1 MNDMLLA
8 GDDRAIHGCAG
19 RLNFRTK
26 LVRPGFIRLS
36 GVSSKGFPTGLAAMA
51 EESAVDVLL
60 LPPDLSL
67 RRFRV
72 ACFDMDS
79 TLIESE
85 CIDEMAAFA
94 GAGERISR
102 ITRRAME
109 GLIPFDESLRQRVAA
124 LARSSAEIVTHAV
137 ERAVPTPGAL
147 DFVDF
152 LTRYGLATYIITGGF
167 EEIATHVARRFGMTG
182 VVCNRLVLEDGRLA
196 RGARPSQRRLA
207 LRDDR
212 GRRRRKRPADDRR
225 RGLRL
230 RLPRQARRHEGGPEG
245 RSLRRLLGP
254 QALLPRSLGMT
265 PLSSRTEK
273 TERPQKNPPAGAFS
287 QT

>member
-8 GDDRAIHGCAG
+8 GDDRAILGFAD

-124 LARSSAEIVTHAV
+124 LAGSSAEIVTHAV

-152 LTRYGLATYIITGGF
+152 LTRHGLATYIITGGVRGPAGGKILDADGKRRAL
-167 EEIATHVARRFGMTG
+167 EVLAQVNGALLSETIAGGDGANDLQMIAAAGFGFAYHGKPVVMREAPRGVRFGDFS
-182 VVCNRLVLEDGRLA
+182 VLKHCFLEA
-196 RGARPSQRRLA
+196 WA
-207 LRDDR
+207 
-212 GRRRRKRPADDRR
+212 
-225 RGLRL
+225 
-230 RLPRQARRHEGGPEG
+230 
-245 RSLRRLLGP
+245 
-254 QALLPRSLGMT
+254 
-265 PLSSRTEK
+265 
-273 TERPQKNPPAGAFS
+273 
-287 QT
+287 

>member
-1 MNDMLLA
+1 MLLA
-8 GDDRAIHGCAG
+8 GDDRAIHGFAD

-109 GLIPFDESLRQRVAA
+109 GLIPFDRVAA
-124 LARSSAEIVTHAV
+124 PARSRTRGI
-137 ERAVPTPGAL
+137 ERRDRDPRRRAGRS
-147 DFVDF
+147 D
-152 LTRYGLATYIITGGF
+152 
-167 EEIATHVARRFGMTG
+167 ARR
-182 VVCNRLVLEDGRLA
+182 
-196 RGARPSQRRLA
+196 P
-207 LRDDR
+207 
-212 GRRRRKRPADDRR
+212 
-225 RGLRL
+225 
-230 RLPRQARRHEGGPEG
+230 
-245 RSLRRLLGP
+245 
-254 QALLPRSLGMT
+254 
-265 PLSSRTEK
+265 
-273 TERPQKNPPAGAFS
+273 
-287 QT
+287 

>member
-8 GDDRAIHGCAG
+8 GDDRAIHGCAD

-124 LARSSAEIVTHAV
+124 LARSSAEIVTHCS
-137 ERAVPTPGAL
+137 P
-147 DFVDF
+147 
-152 LTRYGLATYIITGGF
+152 
-167 EEIATHVARRFGMTG
+167 
-182 VVCNRLVLEDGRLA
+182 
-196 RGARPSQRRLA
+196 RP
-207 LRDDR
+207 
-212 GRRRRKRPADDRR
+212 
-225 RGLRL
+225 
-230 RLPRQARRHEGGPEG
+230 
-245 RSLRRLLGP
+245 
-254 QALLPRSLGMT
+254 
-265 PLSSRTEK
+265 
-273 TERPQKNPPAGAFS
+273 
-287 QT
+287 

>member
-8 GDDRAIHGCAG
+8 GDDRAIHGFAD

-124 LARSSAEIVTHAV
+124 LAGSSAEIVTHAV

-152 LTRYGLATYIITGGF
+152 LTRHGLATYIITGGF

-182 VVCNRLVLEDGRLA
+182 VVCNRLVLEDGRLTGGV
-196 RGARPSQRRLA
+196 RA
-207 LRDDR
+207 LR
-212 GRRRRKRPADDRR
+212 A
-225 RGLRL
+225 
-230 RLPRQARRHEGGPEG
+230 G
-245 RSLRRLLGP
+245 RSLMPMASGVRSRCSP
-254 QALLPRSLGMT
+254 KSTAPRS
-265 PLSSRTEK
+265 PRRSREAT
-273 TERPQKNPPAGAFS
+273 A
-287 QT
+287 QTTCR

>member
-8 GDDRAIHGCAG
+8 GVDRAIHGFAD

-94 GAGERISR
+94 GAGERISQ

-124 LARSSAEIVTHAV
+124 LAGSSAEIVTHAV

-152 LTRYGLATYIITGGF
+152 LTRHGLATYIITGGF

-182 VVCNRLVLEDGRLA
+182 VVCNRLVLEDGRLTGGV
-196 RGARPSQRRLA
+196 RG
-207 LRDDR
+207 
-212 GRRRRKRPADDRR
+212 
-225 RGLRL
+225 
-230 RLPRQARRHEGGPEG
+230 
-245 RSLRRLLGP
+245 
-254 QALLPRSLGMT
+254 
-265 PLSSRTEK
+265 
-273 TERPQKNPPAGAFS
+273 PAGGKILDADGKRRALEVLAQVNGASLSETIAGGDGANDLQMIAAAGFACR
-287 QT
+287 

>member
-8 GDDRAIHGCAG
+8 GDDRAIHGFAD

-124 LARSSAEIVTHAV
+124 LAGSSAEIVTHAV

-152 LTRYGLATYIITGGF
+152 LTRHGLATYIITGGF
-167 EEIATHVARRFGMTG
+167 EVLAQVNGASLSETIAGGDGANDLQMIAAAGFGFAYHGKPVVMREAPRGVRFGDFS
-182 VVCNRLVLEDGRLA
+182 VLKHCFLEA
-196 RGARPSQRRLA
+196 WA
-207 LRDDR
+207 
-212 GRRRRKRPADDRR
+212 
-225 RGLRL
+225 
-230 RLPRQARRHEGGPEG
+230 
-245 RSLRRLLGP
+245 
-254 QALLPRSLGMT
+254 
-265 PLSSRTEK
+265 
-273 TERPQKNPPAGAFS
+273 
-287 QT
+287 

>member
-8 GDDRAIHGCAG
+8 GDDRAILGFAG

-94 GAGERISR
+94 GAGERISQ

-124 LARSSAEIVTHAV
+124 LAGSSAEIVTHAV
-137 ERAVPTPGAL
+137 ERVVPTPGVL

-152 LTRYGLATYIITGGF
+152 LTRHGLATYIITGGF

-182 VVCNRLVLEDGRLA
+182 VVCNRLVLEDGRLTGGV
-196 RGARPSQRRLA
+196 RG
-207 LRDDR
+207 
-212 GRRRRKRPADDRR
+212 
-225 RGLRL
+225 
-230 RLPRQARRHEGGPEG
+230 
-245 RSLRRLLGP
+245 
-254 QALLPRSLGMT
+254 
-265 PLSSRTEK
+265 
-273 TERPQKNPPAGAFS
+273 PAGGKILDADGKRRALEVLAQVNGASLSETIAGGDGANDLQMIAAAGFGFAYHGKPVVMREAPRGVRFGDFS
-287 QT
+287 VLKHCFLEAWA

>member
-8 GDDRAIHGCAG
+8 GDDRAIHGFAD

-67 RRFRV
+67 RHFRV
-72 ACFDMDS
+72 ASFDMDS

-85 CIDEMAAFA
+85 CIDEMATFA

-124 LARSSAEIVTHAV
+124 LAGSSVEIVTHAV

-152 LTRYGLATYIITGGF
+152 LTRHGLATYIITGGF
-167 EEIATHVARRFGMTG
+167 EKIATHVARRFGMTG
-182 VVCNRLVLEDGRLA
+182 VVCNRLVLEDGRLT
-196 RGARPSQRRLA
+196 
-207 LRDDR
+207 
-212 GRRRRKRPADDRR
+212 
-225 RGLRL
+225 
-230 RLPRQARRHEGGPEG
+230 GGVSG
-245 RSLRRLLGP
+245 
-254 QALLPRSLGMT
+254 
-265 PLSSRTEK
+265 
-273 TERPQKNPPAGAFS
+273 PAGGKILDADGKRRALEVLAQVNGASLSETIAGGDGANDLQMIAAAGFGFAYHGKPVVMREAPRGVRFGDFS
-287 QT
+287 VLKHCFLEAWA

>member
-8 GDDRAIHGCAG
+8 GVDRAIHGFAD

-85 CIDEMAAFA
+85 CIDEMAALA
-94 GAGERISR
+94 G
-102 ITRRAME
+102 
-109 GLIPFDESLRQRVAA
+109 
-124 LARSSAEIVTHAV
+124 SSAEIVTHAV

-152 LTRYGLATYIITGGF
+152 LTRHGLATYIITGGF

-182 VVCNRLVLEDGRLA
+182 VVCNRLVLEDGRLTGGV
-196 RGARPSQRRLA
+196 RG
-207 LRDDR
+207 
-212 GRRRRKRPADDRR
+212 
-225 RGLRL
+225 
-230 RLPRQARRHEGGPEG
+230 
-245 RSLRRLLGP
+245 
-254 QALLPRSLGMT
+254 
-265 PLSSRTEK
+265 
-273 TERPQKNPPAGAFS
+273 PAGGKILDADGKRRALEVLAQVNGASLSETIAGGDGANDLQMIAAAGFGFAYHGKPVVMREAPRGVRFGDFS
-287 QT
+287 VLKHCFLEAWA

>member
-8 GDDRAIHGCAG
+8 GDDRAIHGFAD

-124 LARSSAEIVTHAV
+124 LAGSSAEIVTHAV

-152 LTRYGLATYIITGGF
+152 LTRLTGGVRGPAGGKILDADGKRRAL
-167 EEIATHVARRFGMTG
+167 EVLAQVNGASLSETIAGGDGANDLQMIAAAGFGFAYHGKPVVMREAPRGVRFGDFS
-182 VVCNRLVLEDGRLA
+182 VLKHCFLEA
-196 RGARPSQRRLA
+196 WA
-207 LRDDR
+207 
-212 GRRRRKRPADDRR
+212 
-225 RGLRL
+225 
-230 RLPRQARRHEGGPEG
+230 
-245 RSLRRLLGP
+245 
-254 QALLPRSLGMT
+254 
-265 PLSSRTEK
+265 
-273 TERPQKNPPAGAFS
+273 
-287 QT
+287 

>member
-8 GDDRAIHGCAG
+8 GVDRAIHGFAD

-124 LARSSAEIVTHAV
+124 LAGSSAEIVTHAV
-137 ERAVPTPGAL
+137 ERAVPTPGVL

-152 LTRYGLATYIITGGF
+152 LTRHGLATYIITGGVRAPAGGKILDADGKRRAL
-167 EEIATHVARRFGMTG
+167 EVLAQVNGASLSETIAGGDGANDLQMIAAAGFGFAYHGKPVVMREAPRGVRFGDFS
-182 VVCNRLVLEDGRLA
+182 VLKHCFLEA
-196 RGARPSQRRLA
+196 WA
-207 LRDDR
+207 
-212 GRRRRKRPADDRR
+212 
-225 RGLRL
+225 
-230 RLPRQARRHEGGPEG
+230 
-245 RSLRRLLGP
+245 
-254 QALLPRSLGMT
+254 
-265 PLSSRTEK
+265 
-273 TERPQKNPPAGAFS
+273 
-287 QT
+287 

>member
-8 GDDRAIHGCAG
+8 GVDRAIHGFAD

-94 GAGERISR
+94 GAGERISQ

-124 LARSSAEIVTHAV
+124 LAGSSAEIVTHAV

-152 LTRYGLATYIITGGF
+152 LTRHGLATYIITGGF

-182 VVCNRLVLEDGRLA
+182 VVCNRLVLEDGRLT
-196 RGARPSQRRLA
+196 
-207 LRDDR
+207 
-212 GRRRRKRPADDRR
+212 GRRALEVLAQVNGASLSETIAGGDGANDLQMIAAAGFGFAYHGKPVVMREAP
-225 RGLRL
+225 RGVRF
-230 RLPRQARRHEGGPEG
+230 GD
-245 RSLRRLLGP
+245 
-254 QALLPRSLGMT
+254 
-265 PLSSRTEK
+265 
-273 TERPQKNPPAGAFS
+273 FS
-287 QT
+287 VLKHCFLEAWA

>member
-8 GDDRAIHGCAG
+8 GDDRAIHGFAD

-124 LARSSAEIVTHAV
+124 LAGSSAEIVTHAV
-137 ERAVPTPGAL
+137 ERAVP
-147 DFVDF
+147 
-152 LTRYGLATYIITGGF
+152 
-167 EEIATHVARRFGMTG
+167 THVARRFGMTG
-182 VVCNRLVLEDGRLA
+182 VVCNRLVLEDGRLTGGV
-196 RGARPSQRRLA
+196 RG
-207 LRDDR
+207 
-212 GRRRRKRPADDRR
+212 
-225 RGLRL
+225 
-230 RLPRQARRHEGGPEG
+230 
-245 RSLRRLLGP
+245 
-254 QALLPRSLGMT
+254 
-265 PLSSRTEK
+265 
-273 TERPQKNPPAGAFS
+273 PAGGKILDADGKRRALEVLAQVNGASLSETIAGGDGANDLQMIAAAGFGFAYHGKPVVMREAPRGVRFGDFS
-287 QT
+287 VLKHCFLEAWA

>member
-8 GDDRAIHGCAG
+8 GVDRAIHGFAD

-79 TLIESE
+79 TLIETE
-85 CIDEMAAFA
+85 VID
-94 GAGERISR
+94 ERISQ

-124 LARSSAEIVTHAV
+124 LAGSSAEIVTHAV

-152 LTRYGLATYIITGGF
+152 LTRHGLATYIITGGF

-182 VVCNRLVLEDGRLA
+182 VVCNRLVLEDGRLTGGV
-196 RGARPSQRRLA
+196 RG
-207 LRDDR
+207 
-212 GRRRRKRPADDRR
+212 
-225 RGLRL
+225 
-230 RLPRQARRHEGGPEG
+230 
-245 RSLRRLLGP
+245 
-254 QALLPRSLGMT
+254 
-265 PLSSRTEK
+265 
-273 TERPQKNPPAGAFS
+273 PAGGKILDADGKRRALEVLAQVNGASLSETIAGGDGANDLQMIAAAGFGFAYHGKPVVMREAPRGVRFGDFS
-287 QT
+287 VLKHCFLEAWA

>member
-8 GDDRAIHGCAG
+8 GDDRAIHGFAD

-67 RRFRV
+67 RHFRV
-72 ACFDMDS
+72 ASFDMDS

-109 GLIPFDESLRQRVAA
+109 GLIPFDESLR
-124 LARSSAEIVTHAV
+124 SAWPHSRD
-137 ERAVPTPGAL
+137 RA
-147 DFVDF
+147 
-152 LTRYGLATYIITGGF
+152 
-167 EEIATHVARRFGMTG
+167 
-182 VVCNRLVLEDGRLA
+182 
-196 RGARPSQRRLA
+196 
-207 LRDDR
+207 
-212 GRRRRKRPADDRR
+212 
-225 RGLRL
+225 
-230 RLPRQARRHEGGPEG
+230 
-245 RSLRRLLGP
+245 
-254 QALLPRSLGMT
+254 PRS
-265 PLSSRTEK
+265 
-273 TERPQKNPPAGAFS
+273 
-287 QT
+287 

>member
-8 GDDRAIHGCAG
+8 GDDRAIHGFAD

-124 LARSSAEIVTHAV
+124 LAGSSVEIVTHAV

-152 LTRYGLATYIITGGF
+152 LARHGLATYIITGGF

-182 VVCNRLVLEDGRLA
+182 VVCNRLVLEDGRLTGGV
-196 RGARPSQRRLA
+196 RG
-207 LRDDR
+207 
-212 GRRRRKRPADDRR
+212 
-225 RGLRL
+225 
-230 RLPRQARRHEGGPEG
+230 
-245 RSLRRLLGP
+245 
-254 QALLPRSLGMT
+254 
-265 PLSSRTEK
+265 
-273 TERPQKNPPAGAFS
+273 PAGGKILDADGKRRALEVLAQVNGASLSETIAGGDGANDLQMIATAGFGFAYHGKPVVMREAPRG
-287 QT
+287 

>member
-8 GDDRAIHGCAG
+8 GVDRAIHGFAD

-124 LARSSAEIVTHAV
+124 LAGSSAEIVTNAV
-137 ERAVPTPGAL
+137 ERAVPTPGVL
-147 DFVDF
+147 D
-152 LTRYGLATYIITGGF
+152 
-167 EEIATHVARRFGMTG
+167 
-182 VVCNRLVLEDGRLA
+182 CNRLVLEDGRLTGGV
-196 RGARPSQRRLA
+196 RG
-207 LRDDR
+207 
-212 GRRRRKRPADDRR
+212 
-225 RGLRL
+225 
-230 RLPRQARRHEGGPEG
+230 
-245 RSLRRLLGP
+245 
-254 QALLPRSLGMT
+254 
-265 PLSSRTEK
+265 
-273 TERPQKNPPAGAFS
+273 PAGGKILDADGKRRALEVLAQVNGASLSETIAGGDGANDLQMIAAAGFGFAYHGKPVVMREAPRGVRFGDFS
-287 QT
+287 VLKHCFLEAWA